1 LPHFAGALV
10 FAFFNFFE
18 TNAVTARSIFVC
30 SAILLLANVAYGARY
45 QRTQDGKTLV
55 WNNLRGV
62 AHGATWSG
70 GRESDGYATGE
81 GTLTWYR
88 GELKIATDSSKP
100 LKEGSVVVSS
110 YTGKMVRGKFE
121 GLVAREQGGTTL
133 YTTFVNGNKASYWS
147 SQPTTAAKTKEQQLA
162 KPVRKEPVESAVAE
176 EPKPSPVATATPKK
190 ERPAVATSTPK
201 PAPSPTPSLPPVEQ
215 PWTEPVL
222 TAPATAVVHER
233 STSPADHK
241 REEVVRKDAVAE
253 TPAPTRDR
261 HTLELAK
268 PPSSLRMTL
277 GTAPSP
283 QASLRSTP
291 ASPPPASP
299 PPVEAAAKE
308 GTVADLKEQTQ
319 SVLSRVGD
327 ATNNFHEVDGLDSVE
342 KLPAPVAESVVSL
355 VDRARERRLELGY
368 ETALHEYGTEIQTAD
383 ALSVV
388 DQITRNIGYNNA
400 AEASSK
406 VADFLKNN
414 PEPVADSQ
422 KPLWRYL
429 TSVQTLCSRLE
440 KEADVHLQRAQSLAA
455 TGKSSEAIQEY
466 REANRI
472 FPSPAAAQKIRQLSS
487 SPSAPLHP

>member
-1 LPHFAGALV
+1 M
-10 FAFFNFFE
+10 
-18 TNAVTARSIFVC
+18 TARCIFVC
-30 SAILLLANVAYGARY
+30 SVLLLLANAAYGARY

-62 AHGATWSG
+62 AQHATWSG
-70 GRESDGYATGE
+70 GRDSAGYATGE

-88 GELKIATDSSKP
+88 GELKVATDPSKP
-100 LKEGSVVVSS
+100 LKEGSVVVSR
-110 YTGKMVRGKFE
+110 YTGKMVQGKFE
-121 GLVAREQGGTTL
+121 GLVMKEQGGTTL

-147 SQPTTAAKTKEQQLA
+147 AEPTATPKTKEQRRTEPVRT
-162 KPVRKEPVESAVAE
+162 KPVEAAAAE
-176 EPKPSPVATATPKK
+176 EPIPSPVATATPKK
-190 ERPAVATSTPK
+190 EPSAVAASTVK
-201 PAPSPTPSLPPVEQ
+201 PAPSPTPSLPPGEQ

-222 TAPATAVVHER
+222 TASAIAIVPKKSGT
-233 STSPADHK
+233 PADHK
-241 REEVVRKDAVAE
+241 RQEVVRKDDAVE
-253 TPAPTRDR
+253 TPAPIRDS

-268 PPSSLRMTL
+268 PPSSLRMTVRAA
-277 GTAPSP
+277 TSP
-283 QASLRSTP
+283 QAFLRST
-291 ASPPPASP
+291 SSLPPASP

-327 ATNNFHEVDGLDSVE
+327 ATNNFHEIDRLDSVE
-342 KLPAPVAESVVSL
+342 KLPAPVSESVVSL

-368 ETALHEYGTEIQTAD
+368 EAALQEYGTEIQTAE

-400 AEASSK
+400 SGASVK
-406 VADFLKNN
+406 VADFLKSN

-429 TSVQTLCSRLE
+429 TSVRSLCSALE
-440 KEADVHLQRAQSLAA
+440 KEANIHLQRAQSLTAA
-455 TGKSSEAIQEY
+455 GKTSEAIQEY

-472 FPSPAAAQKIRQLSS
+472 FPNPATAAKIRLLPSS
-487 SPSAPLHP
+487 ESAPLHP